1 MKTILLSASTI
12 LLSIV
17 LASGQT
23 KNEPSASGY
32 APVNGQEIYYE
43 IYGEGA
49 PLILLHGA
57 YMTIDMNWGQ
67 LIPEL
72 SEKRKVIAVEM
83 QGHGHTADTE
93 RAFDYKSLASDVAGV
108 LKHLNIP
115 EADITGYSFGGT
127 IALQTGIDYP
137 EMIRKIIIISST
149 YKMEGWIPEVQEAI
163 KTMQPD
169 FLDQTPLK
177 IEYEKVAP
185 DPDHWRAFIEK
196 FIVFDRKGY
205 DLGAENIGK
214 LKSPVLFVMGDND
227 GVDLNH
233 VAEMYRLCGGGV
245 SGDLEGIPK
254 SQLAILP
261 GKSHIGLMM
270 DTKGV
275 LSAII
280 PFLQDAPPPASFLPE
295 PQH

>member
-1 MKTILLSASTI
+1 MKTILLSAGTVFLSFI
-12 LLSIV
+12 LAV
-17 LASGQT
+17 GQT
-23 KNEPSASGY
+23 KNKPSASGY

-43 IYGEGA
+43 IHGEGK
-49 PLILLHGA
+49 PVILLHGA
-57 YMTIDMNWGQ
+57 YMTIGMNWGEI
-67 LIPEL
+67 IPVL
-72 SEKRKVIAVEM
+72 SETRKVIAVEM

-93 RAFDYKSLASDVAGV
+93 RAFNYKSLASDVAGV

-115 EADITGYSFGGT
+115 EADIIGYSFGGT
-127 IALQTGIDYP
+127 IALKTGIDYP
-137 EMIRKIIIISST
+137 EMIRKMIIISST
-149 YKMEGWIPEVQEAI
+149 YKMEGWIPRVREAI
-163 KTMQPD
+163 HTMQPD

-177 IEYEKVAP
+177 TEYEKVAP
-185 DPDHWRAFIEK
+185 DPGHWRPFIEK
-196 FIVFDRKGY
+196 FIAFDREGY

-233 VAEMYRLCGGGV
+233 IAEMYRLCGGGV
-245 SGDLEGIPK
+245 SGDMEGIPE

-261 GKSHIGLMM
+261 GKSHVGLMM
-270 DTKGV
+270 DTKGI

-280 PFLQDAPPPASFLPE
+280 PFLEDTPPPPSFLPE